1 MVEAKD
7 PFSGEV
13 VTMRHKNSGFT
24 LIELLVVLAIVGVLF
39 SILMPAIAG
48 TKERARIVSCMN
60 NMKQLALAAFMYA
73 DDNGEAIPDVQD
85 TTRYLDDE
93 DVYVCPRDSRD
104 GLGSAKPSY
113 TAIKYSPSSLLPSDV
128 PCSLS
133 EAILYVESDKAGM
146 VGRDEISEFSDFA
159 LRHDGRTVVLFA
171 DGHVFAYGE
180 DQLATLQSMIPKDGD
195 GEMPPEEPLE

>member
-1 MVEAKD
+1 
-7 PFSGEV
+7 
-13 VTMRHKNSGFT
+13 MRHKNSGFT

-93 DVYVCPRDSRD
+93 DTYVCPRDTRD

-113 TAIKYSPSSLLPSDV
+113 TAIKYSPSSLLPSAMN
-128 PCSLS
+128 CSLS
-133 EAILYVESDKAGM
+133 ESILYVESNKAGM
-146 VGRDEISEFSDFA
+146 VDRDEIDDFSDFA

-180 DQLATLQSMIPKDGD
+180 DQLASLQAAFPD
-195 GEMPPEEPLE
+195 EEEEEEPAE